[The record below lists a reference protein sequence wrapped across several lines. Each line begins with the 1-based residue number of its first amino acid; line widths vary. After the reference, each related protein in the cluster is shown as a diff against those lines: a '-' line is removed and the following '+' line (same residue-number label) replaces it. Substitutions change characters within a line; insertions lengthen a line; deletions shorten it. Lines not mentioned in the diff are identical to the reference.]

1 MDAAAHERARPGLHG
16 LVSAATRR
24 AVALAFA
31 AGVGLALVHGLAGG
45 LARAGAL
52 SLSSPWM
59 GQALAQHAV
68 LMIGGFFGS
77 VVALE
82 RAVALRHPA
91 AFGVPAAASLGALG
105 LLAGLPEAGHALLT
119 LAAAAFVGV
128 NIVLWRRQRAGHT
141 ALLAVAAAAWLGA
154 QAAWWMAA
162 RGSAAAAWP
171 AAAVAAGFGFLVLTI
186 AAERLEMTRLM
197 RRRPAAL
204 WAFGAVVAAMG
215 LAWPLS
221 LRWPGGGG
229 MLFGASLLA
238 LAAWLAAFDIA
249 RRTVT
254 TQGLSRY
261 MAVCLLGGYAWLGAA
276 GMAWMATSWG
286 AAAWRDT
293 ALHALGLGFVLSM
306 VMGHA
311 PVILPAL
318 LKVKLAYTPAFY
330 LPLGLL
336 HASLAVRVVSGPAWV
351 AGMGLWSAS
360 ALAHVVA
367 LATFV
372 AALAAAAW
380 RGRSTRPAPRRA

>member
-1 MDAAAHERARPGLHG
+1 MSAAA
-16 LVSAATRR
+16 RR
-24 AVALAFA
+24 CVVLAFA
-31 AGVGLALVHGLAGG
+31 AGVVLALVHGLAGG

-52 SLSSPWM
+52 PVSSPWM

-91 AFGVPAAASLGALG
+91 AFGVPAAASLGAAL
-105 LLAGLPEAGHALLT
+105 LLAGAAPAGHALLT
-119 LAAAAFVGV
+119 LAAAGFVAV
-128 NIVLWRRQRAGHT
+128 NLVLWQRQRAGHT

-154 QAAWWMAA
+154 QAAWWLAA

-204 WAFGAVVAAMG
+204 RAFWATVAAMV

-221 LRWPGGGG
+221 LRWPGPGGV
-229 MLFGASLLA
+229 LFGASLLA

-276 GMAWMATSWG
+276 GLAWVATSLG
-286 AAAWRDT
+286 AVAWRDT

-336 HASLAVRVVSGPAWV
+336 HASLVVRVVSGPAW
-351 AGMGLWSAS
+351 AAERGMWSAS
-360 ALAHVVA
+360 ALAHALA
-367 LATFV
+367 LATF
-372 AALAAAAW
+372 AATLAAAAW
-380 RGRSTRPAPRRA
+380 RGRPTRPAPRRA